1 MTLIAGYRV
10 AGAGQGRSSKLP
22 SQKKA
27 RMGGGQCRL
36 ATREKEP
43 SSRKMVEQ
51 GQSKQ
56 LNFIFPRPAFQQ
68 ERGCGGLGAGM
79 DGKH

>member
-27 RMGGGQCRL
+27 RMGAGL
-36 ATREKEP
+36 D
-43 SSRKMVEQ
+43 SRGDRVTGSAK
-51 GQSKQ
+51 
-56 LNFIFPRPAFQQ
+56 LY
-68 ERGCGGLGAGM
+68 
-79 DGKH
+79 

>member
-27 RMGGGQCRL
+27 RMRVGGGEAEQ
-36 ATREKEP
+36 ASNK
-43 SSRKMVEQ
+43 RK
-51 GQSKQ
+51 GT
-56 LNFIFPRPAFQQ
+56 F
-68 ERGCGGLGAGM
+68 
-79 DGKH
+79 